1 MRHGVPFLI
10 AATCGLGALA
20 GAAFPQ
26 QPPPAAS
33 NQTPDVQPTPL
44 PQDRLDFKARSSVVQ
59 GSGARAYGMGGA
71 FLARPDDATAASWN
85 PAGLSYLRTP
95 ELSIVGAWSKLDE
108 NTRNA
113 DGQLILED
121 RRSGGAPDFAAGTY
135 PISLGSVTGAV
146 QLSFQRVIS
155 FDADRTIEQAS
166 SISKISSS
174 GGFDVIALG
183 SGLQLT
189 RSLRAGFAVN
199 RWFNGW
205 DQRLSRSA
213 TQRPTIQTTDFGFSG
228 WNVNLGA
235 IWSPVEPVN
244 LGAVYKSGFTARI
257 GLSRERLD
265 LVNPVTTNAYSS
277 GDVSIDFPAA
287 FGVGASWRPTSPLTV
302 SADYTLTQW
311 SKGRIDNYFTLPP
324 TGEPAPPDHVFPVL
338 TYPNL
343 GAPQSDTEQ
352 IRVGAE
358 YVVLKTRIKWP
369 LRAGYFIDRQLFRV
383 LNDETPTLHGFT
395 VGTGLIFGRMLID
408 VAYVY
413 QSGSYLE
420 AAEILDPELPPPD
433 PNHSKLRSQRFF
445 VSLIYRH
452 RKN

>member
-1 MRHGVPFLI
+1 LRHGVPFLI

-59 GSGARAYGMGGA
+59 GAGARAYGMGGA

-95 ELSIVGAWSKLDE
+95 ELSIVGAWNRLDE
-108 NTRNA
+108 DTTTA
-113 DGQLILED
+113 DGELVRKD
-121 RRSGGAPDFAAGTY
+121 HRSGGAPDFAAGTY
-135 PISLGSVTGAV
+135 PISFGPATGSV
-146 QLSFQRVIS
+146 QLSFQRVVS

-166 SISKISSS
+166 SVTQISSS

-189 RSLRAGFAVN
+189 RSLRAGLAVN

-205 DQRLSRSA
+205 DQRLGRSA
-213 TQRPTIQTTDFGFSG
+213 TQRPTLQTTDFSFSG
-228 WNVNLGA
+228 WNLNAGA
-235 IWSPVEPVN
+235 IWSPVESLN
-244 LGAVYKSGFTARI
+244 LGAVYKTGFTADVT
-257 GLSRERLD
+257 LSRERVD

-277 GDVSIDFPAA
+277 DDISVDFPAA

-302 SADYTLTQW
+302 SGDYTRTQW
-311 SKGRIDNYFTLPP
+311 SKGKIYNYFTLPQ
-324 TGEPAPPDHVFPVL
+324 TGEPQPPDHVFPEL

-343 GAPQSDTEQ
+343 GAPQADTEQ

-358 YVVLKTRIKWP
+358 YVVLKTRVKWP
-369 LRAGYFIDRQLFRV
+369 LRAGYFLDRQLFRV

-420 AAEILDPELPPPD
+420 PIDPELDDQDPP
-433 PNHSKLRSQRFF
+433 HSKLRSQRFF

>member
-20 GAAFPQ
+20 SAAFPQ

-33 NQTPDVQPTPL
+33 NETPDVQPTPL
-44 PQDRLDFKARSSVVQ
+44 PQDRLDLKARSNVVQ
-59 GSGARAYGMGGA
+59 GAGARAYGMGGA

-95 ELSIVGAWSKLDE
+95 ELSIVGAWTRLDE
-108 NTRNA
+108 DTTNA
-113 DGQLILED
+113 DGDLVRQD
-121 RRSGGAPDFAAGTY
+121 HRSGGAPDFAAGTY
-135 PISLGSVTGAV
+135 PISLGSATGSV
-146 QLSFQRVIS
+146 QVSFQRAIS

-166 SISKISSS
+166 GVTQISSS

-189 RSLRAGFAVN
+189 RSLRAGAALN

-205 DQRLSRSA
+205 DQRLGRSA
-213 TQRPTIQTTDFGFSG
+213 TQRPTIQTADFSFSG
-228 WNVNLGA
+228 WNLNLGA
-235 IWSPVEPVN
+235 IWSPVESLN
-244 LGAVYKSGFTARI
+244 LGAVYKTGFSADVT
-257 GLSRERLD
+257 LSRERVD
-265 LVNPVTTNAYSS
+265 LVNPVTTNSHSS
-277 GDVSIDFPAA
+277 DDVTLDFPAA

-302 SADYTLTQW
+302 SADFTRTQW
-311 SKGRIDNYFTLPP
+311 SKGKIYNYFTLPQ
-324 TGEPAPPDHVFPVL
+324 TGEPLPPDFVFPEL

-358 YVVLKTRIKWP
+358 YVVLKTRVKWP
-369 LRAGYFIDRQLFRV
+369 LRAGYFLDRQLFRV
-383 LNDETPTLHGFT
+383 LNDETPTLQGFT

-413 QSGSYLE
+413 ESGSYFE
-420 AAEILDPELPPPD
+420 AVDPELDAQDPP
-433 PNHSKLRSQRFF
+433 HSKLRSQRFL